1 MFKRFL
7 KRLENNRGNIE
18 GEAIDTEAEQA
29 IDVESEE
36 YAAKVYAEIDKERN
50 GEVIPAEESKPIV
63 EDLEAGKTLE
73 PEDTEAEAK
82 PEGEETGEEDPKPA
96 KDGEEEPETIE
107 PEEEDLDARIT
118 KLAEKNEITYAEA
131 KDDIEKTDKMIEQFK
146 NDPREMAKALRS
158 KDREY
163 DKLKNELSKK
173 EEVKEPVFRK
183 MSEVQFVKAAKDK
196 MNEDPDKYADLY
208 RNKYPAKSERMSDE
222 EIIEEIADREWMGYQ
237 DFAVKQEKEL
247 ITKARTVRDDFIT
260 GIAEA
265 DRKFIPDVKAILSQ
279 LQDVDILQ
287 KDWNP
292 DYIMML
298 AKGRAYDDD
307 LKEARAGGLNAGK
320 EDTKIL
326 GMIKTGS
333 GKQKPVQKAK
343 STSLNQNQKEQAES
357 MYTSDDGYEP
367 EKAWKMFKETFED
380 EIKKNPS
387 FLR

>member
-18 GEAIDTEAEQA
+18 AETKEEQV

-36 YAAKVYAEIDKERN
+36 YAAKIYAEMDAEKN
-50 GEVIPAEESKPIV
+50 GEVIPKEDSKLEKDESEE
-63 EDLEAGKTLE
+63 GKTLD
-73 PEDTEAEAK
+73 PENTEE
-82 PEGEETGEEDPKPA
+82 ESEEEETGEEDVKLANQEA
-96 KDGEEEPETIE
+96 KSDPETKE

-173 EEVKEPVFRK
+173 EAVKEPVFRK
-183 MSEVQFVKAAKDK
+183 LSESQFLKAAKDK

-208 RNKYPAKSERMSDE
+208 REKYPARSERMSDE
-222 EIIEEIADREWMGYQ
+222 EIIEEVADKEWMGYQ
-237 DFAVKQEKEL
+237 RFSIEKEKEL
-247 ITKARTVRDDFIT
+247 ITKARTVRDDFIS
-260 GIAEA
+260 GIVET
-265 DRKFIPDVKAILSQ
+265 DRKFIPEVKAILSQ

-298 AKGRAYDDD
+298 AKGRAYDAD
-307 LKEARAGGLNAGK
+307 LKEAREGGLNAGK

-326 GMIKTGS
+326 GMIKTGG
-333 GKQKPVQKAK
+333 GKQKPVTKAS
-343 STSLNQNQKEQAES
+343 STKLNQAQKDQAES
-357 MYTSDDGYEP
+357 MFTADDGYEP
-367 EKAWKMFKETFED
+367 DKAWKMFKETFEV
-380 EIKKNPS
+380 ELKKNKS